1 MKGSLA
7 RLIAIIK
14 FRTSIASAIG
24 EEIEW
29 IGGEGLKKAPDGSD
43 TCSCSSIMDG
53 GPHWKVNKVTYFVFV
68 CNKERV
74 GCRTLTGG
82 SISFS

>member
-7 RLIAIIK
+7 RLIAIIE
-14 FRTSIASAIG
+14 FRTSVASAIG

-29 IGGEGLKKAPDGSD
+29 IGREGLKKAPDGSD
-43 TCSCSSIMDG
+43 TCSCSSVMDG
-53 GPHWKVNKVTYFVFV
+53 GPDWKVNKVTYFVFI
-68 CNKERV
+68 CNEERV
-74 GCRTLTGG
+74 GCQTLTGG